1 MATGLTSTLTSISAP
16 ALSQT
21 ANAMMLSNKDARAAL
36 NAAKA
41 KKSSQ
46 DFEQVFVNQMFQ
58 HMFNGVGEGPF
69 SGGPGAH
76 VWRSF
81 LTDEYSKSFVKKG
94 GIGIAAAV
102 ERELLAQQEVR

>member
-1 MATGLTSTLTSISAP
+1 MAASLTSTFASISSP

-21 ANAMMLSNKDARAAL
+21 ANAMMLTNKDAKAAL

-41 KKSSQ
+41 KQSSQ

-58 HMFNGVGEGPF
+58 HMFNGVGEGAF

-81 LTDEYSKSFVKKG
+81 MVDEYSKSFVKKG
-94 GIGIAAAV
+94 GIGLAPHI
-102 ERELLAQQEVR
+102 ERELLAQQEVK

>member
-1 MATGLTSTLTSISAP
+1 MAASLTSTLTSISAP

-21 ANAMMLSNKDARAAL
+21 ANAMMMTNKDARAAL

-41 KKSSQ
+41 KQSSQ
-46 DFEQVFVNQMFQ
+46 DFEAVFVNQMFQ
-58 HMFNGVGEGPF
+58 HMFSGVGEGPF

-81 LTDEYSKSFVKKG
+81 MVDEYAKSFVKKG
-94 GIGIAAAV
+94 GIGLAAHV
-102 ERELLAQQEVR
+102 ERELLAQQETK